1 MLLQNTNPLLY
12 NKLHL
17 ALASN
22 ISVLS
27 ILYVNLPWA
36 APVEPVGYEKK
47 NVSLVNFLYKGNK

>member
-1 MLLQNTNPLLY
+1 MFKLLPCYYKILSPLLY

-17 ALASN
+17 ALACN

-36 APVEPVGYEKK
+36 APVEPSKFVD
-47 NVSLVNFLYKGNK
+47 LL